1 MKQVPLHILEQI
13 KGIKQA
19 NDRGP
24 SNTVYDKNR
33 KFQIRSDGS
42 GWSDPDI
49 STTSIT
55 HEDI

>member
-33 KFQIRSDGS
+33 KF
-42 GWSDPDI
+42 
-49 STTSIT
+49 
-55 HEDI
+55 